1 MEALSAIDAE
11 SARIDTEHAGYHEN
25 TAVNKL
31 FHKQSLHIQLKI
43 YLY

>member
-11 SARIDTEHAGYHEN
+11 SARIAAMTSDTGYHEN

-31 FHKQSLHIQLKI
+31 FHENPSIFS
-43 YLY
+43 